1 MYTVKFLGDDINN
14 IDNPNW
20 DVIEVSK
27 VNDKIIMKLINYLK
41 YDVSEKFFIS
51 FESLLKLGNRV
62 PEATIKNIVKELD
75 QSHDFK
81 KELFQFI
88 LNFINNEAVEYHLLP
103 QIYSPDFIVRAR
115 AIMKIAENDDVRYM
129 KFLLPLLDDPDDSV
143 RWSVI
148 KFLSKHIKNPIIFSE
163 LKNHLIKELNP
174 IMYDNLKKFFERE

>member
-1 MYTVKFLGDDINN
+1 VKYLGDNINN
-14 IDNPNW
+14 TDNPNW

-27 VNDKIIMKLINYLK
+27 VNDKIIMKLLNYLK

-62 PEATIKNIVKELD
+62 PEATIRNIVEELD

-88 LNFINNEAVEYHLLP
+88 LNFI
-103 QIYSPDFIVRAR
+103 
-115 AIMKIAENDDVRYM
+115 KENDDVRYM

-148 KFLSKHIKNPIIFSE
+148 KFLSKHFKNPIIYSE
-163 LKNHLIKELNP
+163 LKNHLNKELNP
-174 IMYDNLKKFFERE
+174 IIYDNLKEIFE